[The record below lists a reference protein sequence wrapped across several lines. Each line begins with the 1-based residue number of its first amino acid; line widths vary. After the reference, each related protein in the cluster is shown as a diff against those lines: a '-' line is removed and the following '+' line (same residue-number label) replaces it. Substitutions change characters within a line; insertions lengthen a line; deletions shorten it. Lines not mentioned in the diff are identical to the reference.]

1 MSNSSIVLA
10 LVFVLLSRLICFS
23 KDTEEE
29 QADLGNS
36 SPKDPFQIVSVHPA
50 DGSLQVSPETTLT
63 AGFNSEIDNETV
75 FPGSITLIQNSRF
88 IQGNLMVDGKSLI
101 FQLDDNLS
109 HASSFHWM
117 LVIGIRDQ
125 L

>member
-1 MSNSSIVLA
+1 MPRSSIVLA
-10 LVFVLLSRLICFS
+10 LVFVLLSNLFCCS
-23 KDTEEE
+23 KDTEEV
-29 QADLGNS
+29 QANSGNS

-63 AGFNSEIDNETV
+63 AGFNSEIVNETV

-88 IQGNLMVDGKSLI
+88 IQGILIVDGKSLI
-101 FQLDDNLS
+101 FQPDNNLS